1 MAFSEEAEVK
11 CYRRS
16 QGNIYKPMV
25 TNGNIVSKKAFL
37 STVRPK
43 TQFSDGYFMHSIQKG
58 AIIGLRNAEKRGIIP
73 QISAVF
79 LIFGTAILRKSSMSF

>member
-1 MAFSEEAEVK
+1 MKFSMICKICAFTLNCQNVSVHKMAFSEEAEVK

-37 STVRPK
+37 SK
-43 TQFSDGYFMHSIQKG
+43 
-58 AIIGLRNAEKRGIIP
+58 
-73 QISAVF
+73 F
-79 LIFGTAILRKSSMSF
+79 LVI